1 MLPIPNKFK
10 LPILL
15 VLVGGVGALQAVSHL
30 EPTWAWIGAVVQVAS
45 LLEAFVTVPNATAA
59 KS

>member
-1 MLPIPNKFK
+1 MLPIPNSIK

-15 VLVGGVGALQAVSHL
+15 VLVGGVGALQALAHL
-30 EPTWAWIGAVVQVAS
+30 EPAWAWIGAVVQVAS
-45 LLEAFVTVPNATAA
+45 LLEAFVTVPNAAA